1 MIFNREYVL
10 IYSIT
15 DSDSSS
21 RNSMFF
27 SCVIKRHHFFRKWC
41 DVNFAVLG
49 EDKFFDLW
57 MVDDNGKMNVVAVRE
72 EHLENMKF
80 RRELFDGVE
89 RSKGWWILYF
99 IVTEDNV
106 LLVYRFPVWL
116 FSFVYLG
123 KGFPRS

>member
-1 MIFNREYVL
+1 M
-10 IYSIT
+10 
-15 DSDSSS
+15 SDI
-21 RNSMFF
+21 NL
-27 SCVIKRHHFFRKWC
+27 
-41 DVNFAVLG
+41 AVL
-49 EDKFFDLW
+49 EEEKYFDLW

-80 RRELFDGVE
+80 TRELFDGVE

-106 LLVYRFPVWL
+106 LLVYIFPVWL

-123 KGFPRS
+123 KGFSRS